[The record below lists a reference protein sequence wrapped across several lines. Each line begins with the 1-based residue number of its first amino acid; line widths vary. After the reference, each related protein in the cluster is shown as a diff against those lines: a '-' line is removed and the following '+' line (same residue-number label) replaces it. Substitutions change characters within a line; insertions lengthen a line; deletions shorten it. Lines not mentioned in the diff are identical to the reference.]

1 MDQPAV
7 AECGAPVTYLLV
19 CRETNRSP
27 RQAPSRVPTELPL
40 RTGRSWGSKAT
51 KLRHHFITDRKSA
64 LCSKQYSHAER
75 KTTRRCLYI
84 CLRVASR

>member
-1 MDQPAV
+1 MDQPAA

-84 CLRVASR
+84 CLRVAPR